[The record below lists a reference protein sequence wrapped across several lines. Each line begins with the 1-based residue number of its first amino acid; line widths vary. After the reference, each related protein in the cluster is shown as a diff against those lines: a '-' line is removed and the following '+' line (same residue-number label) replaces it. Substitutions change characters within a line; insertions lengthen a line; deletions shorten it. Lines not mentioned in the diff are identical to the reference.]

1 MSFMSRFQVTPAVF
15 LMLFKENKV
24 LLLLREGTG
33 YMDGYYSLVAGH
45 MDGDETV
52 KSAMIREAKEEAN
65 ITLNESEI
73 DVALTMHRFSS
84 DERIDFF
91 VTAREFEGEVKNMEP
106 SKCKELKWF
115 VIDELP
121 ENMVPNVRYA
131 INAVRDGQTFAQFD
145 DRKLIL

>member
-1 MSFMSRFQVTPAVF
+1 MSRFQVTPAVF